1 MSNVYVEVV
10 RDGETEIHSA
20 AEWLFS
26 SELTPQER
34 CDYDEG
40 HADGVA
46 GTIREFASPA
56 YMDGWVDAQPYK

>member
-1 MSNVYVEVV
+1 MSKVYVEVKEG
-10 RDGETEIHSA
+10 GETQIHDA

-26 SELTPQER
+26 SELTPEER
-34 CDYDEG
+34 KQYDEG

-56 YMDGWVDAQPYK
+56 YMDGWVDAQPYE